1 MSIHIPESIADRRPA
16 YVQLSYVQG
25 GTPPHV
31 STTRATYTI
40 PTNRLGLL
48 TYTNCAI
55 RRVSNS
61 TILNRASLVTN
72 YTPMSG
78 AIATIM
84 RLEVLLAATPSI
96 ANKDMLLNMPLF
108 AGDTIDI
115 TTIDVSV
122 GGAHDIVMYTGI
134 LLYDL

>member
-1 MSIHIPESIADRRPA
+1 
-16 YVQLSYVQG
+16 
-25 GTPPHV
+25 
-31 STTRATYTI
+31 
-40 PTNRLGLL
+40 
-48 TYTNCAI
+48 
-55 RRVSNS
+55 
-61 TILNRASLVTN
+61 
-72 YTPMSG
+72 MSG